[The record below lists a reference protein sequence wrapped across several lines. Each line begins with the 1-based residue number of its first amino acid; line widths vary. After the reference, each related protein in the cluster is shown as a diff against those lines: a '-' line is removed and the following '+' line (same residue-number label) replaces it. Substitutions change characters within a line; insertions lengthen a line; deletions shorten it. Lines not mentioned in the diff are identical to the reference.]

1 MTPFHVGLVKLP
13 DAMMVCLFNGDDKL
27 RTLSFQLPKSNM
39 NKDYWSGEE
48 LGRHDGVLKIK
59 DMAPHAARLLSC
71 A

>member
-27 RTLSFQLPKSNM
+27 RTLSFQLPKSNL

-48 LGRHDGVLKIK
+48 LGRMMVFLRLKIWR
-59 DMAPHAARLLSC
+59 HTRRGC
-71 A
+71 